1 MIKSIKKHDILFGV
15 LFMITLSFL
24 VFKSKYGY
32 IYNDEPYLLSLGYRF
47 ALGDAMLVEE
57 WSIMQLVGFLIYP
70 FMKVFTILKNDT
82 NRIIM
87 FGRYCF
93 ILLWSMSVIY
103 SYICL
108 RKYKF
113 WAAISLMSFYLF
125 APLDMMTLSYNSFGL
140 IGLLCFTSTI
150 IGAKNE
156 KYYILAGL
164 FLAIAVVCKPF
175 IVVIYILFLIFAILN
190 IKLKKVYL
198 PNNINF
204 TKAFTYLTIGC
215 LILLLIFVVFILSKA
230 SIPTVI
236 DSIEY
241 IIASDTEYT
250 AINIYRL
257 VIKYFREFNSKFK
270 FILFFFPIL
279 TIIILI
285 DKERY
290 KRRMIYI
297 LLSVILLYFS
307 FKSILDNIEVYPNLN
322 LTVIPL
328 VVVGVTSFM
337 LTKDKDFDILIY
349 FIVFGIIYSFI
360 FNLSSNLG
368 LPAIGIP
375 YSLVTVGS
383 ILLIGNLI
391 DELGFKNISTYILL
405 FSVLMQ
411 FYYQGLLRYDR
422 YYLDGTINELTHEIE
437 VGPAKGVITNET
449 DCGMYS
455 WQYEQLQMI
464 LYDATSEDVFYY
476 PYSNPWYYL
485 ATNMQIGTYSTWG
498 IWGNTIKTHELN
510 KKYFKLIPHKYPTY
524 VLLNKK
530 SETQLT
536 EFINEL
542 INKGYE
548 KRETDDFILYF
559 K

>member
-1 MIKSIKKHDILFGV
+1 MIKRIKKYDILFII
-15 LFMITLSFL
+15 LFVVTLSFL

-32 IYNDEPYLLSLGYRF
+32 IYNDEPYLLSLGYRI
-47 ALGDAMLVEE
+47 ALGDAMLVDE

-70 FMKVFTILKNDT
+70 FMKVFTILKSDT

-93 ILLWSMSVIY
+93 ILLWSISVIY

-108 RKYKF
+108 RKYKY

-150 IGAKNE
+150 VGAKNE
-156 KYYILAGL
+156 KSYIFAGL
-164 FLAIAVVCKPF
+164 FLAIAVLCNPF
-175 IVVIYILFLIFAILN
+175 VIVIYILFLILALLN
-190 IKLKKVYL
+190 IKIKKIYL
-198 PNNINF
+198 PNNISV
-204 TKAFTYLTIGC
+204 TRGWIYLTIGSFT
-215 LILLLIFVVFILSKA
+215 LLLIFIAFILSRA
-230 SIPTVI
+230 SISEIINSIKYII
-236 DSIEY
+236 DSNTEHAVISIY
-241 IIASDTEYT
+241 KII
-250 AINIYRL
+250 N
-257 VIKYFREFNSKFK
+257 KYFREFNSRFSY
-270 FILFFFPIL
+270 ILIYFPIL
-279 TIIILI
+279 LLI
-285 DKERY
+285 TLLDKGRY
-290 KRRMIYI
+290 KRRAIY
-297 LLSVILLYFS
+297 LLSSVILLYLS
-307 FKSILDNIEVYPNLN
+307 FKSILENIEIYPNLN
-322 LTVIPL
+322 LYVVPL
-328 VVVGVTSFM
+328 IVVGVTSFI
-337 LTKDKDFDILIY
+337 LTKNKDYDVFIY
-349 FIVFGIIYSFI
+349 FIILGITYSFM
-360 FNLSSNLG
+360 FNQSSNLG
-368 LPAIGIP
+368 LPAICIP
-375 YSLVTVGS
+375 YSIVTVGS

-391 DELGFKNISTYILL
+391 NELSFNEISMYILL
-405 FSVLMQ
+405 ASILIQ
-411 FYYQGLLRYDR
+411 FYYQGLIRYDR
-422 YYLDGTINELTHEIE
+422 YYLDGTMNELVHKIE

-498 IWGNTIKTHELN
+498 SWGDPIKTHEIN
-510 KKYFKLIPHKYPTY
+510 KEYFKQKLYKYPTY

-530 SETQLT
+530 SEIQFT

-542 INKGYE
+542 ISKGYE

>member
-1 MIKSIKKHDILFGV
+1 MEKRIKKYDILFII
-15 LFMITLSFL
+15 LFLITLSFL

-47 ALGDAMLVEE
+47 ALGDAMLVDE

-70 FMKVFTILKNDT
+70 FMKVFRILKGDT
-82 NRIIM
+82 NRIAM

-140 IGLLCFTSTI
+140 IGLLCFSSTI

-156 KYYILAGL
+156 KHYILAGL
-164 FLAIAVVCKPF
+164 FLAIAVICKPF
-175 IVVIYILFLIFAILN
+175 IVSVYILFSILALIN
-190 IKLKKVYL
+190 IKLKKIYL
-198 PNNINF
+198 PNNISIS
-204 TKAFTYLTIGC
+204 KAWIYLSIGC
-215 LILLLIFVVFILSKA
+215 SILFIMFVSFILSRA
-230 SIPTVI
+230 SISTVI
-236 DSIEY
+236 DSIKY
-241 IIASDTEYT
+241 IIASDAEYT
-250 AINIYRL
+250 AINIYGL
-257 VIKYFREFNSKFK
+257 TIKYFREFNLKFK

-290 KRRMIYI
+290 KRRDIYTF
-297 LLSVILLYFS
+297 LSVILLYVS
-307 FKSILDNIEVYPNLN
+307 FKSVLDKIEVYPNLN

-328 VVVGVTSFM
+328 MVVGMTSFI
-337 LTKDKDFDILIY
+337 LTKDKDYDIFIF

-391 DELGFKNISTYILL
+391 DELQFKDITTYILL
-405 FSVLMQ
+405 LSIFIQ
-411 FYYQGLLRYDR
+411 FYYQGTIRYER
-422 YYLDGTINELTHEIE
+422 YYLDGSIEYLTDKIEI
-437 VGPAKGVITNET
+437 GPAKGIITNET
-449 DCGMYS
+449 YCGMYS

-476 PYSNPWYYL
+476 PYSNPWYYF

-498 IWGNTIKTHELN
+498 SWGNPIKTHELN
-510 KKYFKLIPHKYPTY
+510 KEYFKQKPYKYPTY
-524 VLLNKK
+524 VLLDRKN
-530 SETQLT
+530 EIQLT
-536 EFINEL
+536 EFIDEL
-542 INKGYE
+542 ISKGYE

>member
-1 MIKSIKKHDILFGV
+1 MEKRIKKYDILFII
-15 LFMITLSFL
+15 LFLITLSFL

-47 ALGDAMLVEE
+47 ALGDAMLVDE

-70 FMKVFTILKNDT
+70 FMKVFTILKGDT
-82 NRIIM
+82 NRIAM

-140 IGLLCFTSTI
+140 IGLLCFSSTI

-156 KYYILAGL
+156 KHYILAGL
-164 FLAIAVVCKPF
+164 FLAIAVICKPF
-175 IVVIYILFLIFAILN
+175 IVSVYILFSILALIN
-190 IKLKKVYL
+190 IKLKKIYL
-198 PNNINF
+198 PNNISIS
-204 TKAFTYLTIGC
+204 KAWIYLSIGC
-215 LILLLIFVVFILSKA
+215 SILFIMFVSFILSRA
-230 SIPTVI
+230 SISTVI
-236 DSIEY
+236 DSIKY
-241 IIASDTEYT
+241 IIASDAEYT
-250 AINIYRL
+250 AINIYGL
-257 VIKYFREFNSKFK
+257 TIKYFREFNLKFK

-290 KRRMIYI
+290 KRRDIYTF
-297 LLSVILLYFS
+297 LSVILLYVS
-307 FKSILDNIEVYPNLN
+307 FKSVLDKIEVYPNLN

-328 VVVGVTSFM
+328 MVVGMTSFI
-337 LTKDKDFDILIY
+337 LTKDKDYDIFIF

-391 DELGFKNISTYILL
+391 DELQFKDITTYILL
-405 FSVLMQ
+405 LSIFIQ
-411 FYYQGLLRYDR
+411 FYYQGTIRYER
-422 YYLDGTINELTHEIE
+422 YYLDGSIEYLTDKIEI
-437 VGPAKGVITNET
+437 GPAKGIITNET
-449 DCGMYS
+449 YCGMYS

-476 PYSNPWYYL
+476 PYSNPWYYF

-498 IWGNTIKTHELN
+498 SWGNPIKTHELN
-510 KKYFKLIPHKYPTY
+510 KEYFKQKPYKYPTY
-524 VLLNKK
+524 VLLDRKN
-530 SETQLT
+530 EIQLT
-536 EFINEL
+536 EFIDEL
-542 INKGYE
+542 ISKGYE